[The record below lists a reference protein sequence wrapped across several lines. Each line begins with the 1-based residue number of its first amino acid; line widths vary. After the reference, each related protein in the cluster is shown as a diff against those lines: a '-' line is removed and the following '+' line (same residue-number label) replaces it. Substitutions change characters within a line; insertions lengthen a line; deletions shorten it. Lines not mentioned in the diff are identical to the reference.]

1 MIGDDEWGMRDAYV
15 AEEDESNEDNTTT
28 SNNKSNEMSDNSVDK
43 LIDDLNS
50 LHEEVEQLIK
60 KIEHMSTEEEK
71 VDKRI

>member
-1 MIGDDEWGMRDAYV
+1 MRDAYV

>member
-28 SNNKSNEMSDNSVDK
+28 SNKKSNEMSDNSVDK